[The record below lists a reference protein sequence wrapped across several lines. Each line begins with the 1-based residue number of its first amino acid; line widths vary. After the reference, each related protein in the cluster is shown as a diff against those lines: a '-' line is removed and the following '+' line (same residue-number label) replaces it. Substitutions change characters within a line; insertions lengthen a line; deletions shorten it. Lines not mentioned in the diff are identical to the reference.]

1 MSSQPLATLTYN
13 PETGLYGFRVWFE
26 GRPPHHEMETF
37 ESRQSAQSWIDPQNE
52 YIWEE
57 TPSPDG
63 RVLAVARRYREGSVA
78 ERMLEWAPERRNRRA
93 RRKR

>member
-1 MSSQPLATLTYN
+1 MPLAALTFN

-26 GRPPHHEMETF
+26 GQRPHYEMEVF
-37 ESRQSAQSWIDPQNE
+37 ASRQRAQNWVDPQNE
-52 YIWEE
+52 YVWEE

-63 RVLAVARRYREGSVA
+63 RVLAVARRFKEGSVS
-78 ERMLEWAPERRNRRA
+78 ERMLEWPEQREQRTR